1 MDIGPF
7 RSFAMELVAASEDV
21 ILPLFRRADLEVIEK
36 SDDTPVTQADRGAE
50 AVIRKLINQRYPDH
64 GIIGEEYGTENEE
77 AEFVWVLDPVDGTFS
92 FARGIPLF
100 GTLICLKYQGQPVMG
115 VINQPIMKECVIGD
129 PSLTTLNGEQVKC
142 SEVSQMDRAL
152 FLTTDSRRAAK
163 LQPHTQFDALVEKC
177 RLFRTWGDAYGYLMV
192 ATGRAEAMFDP
203 IVNEWDFIGH
213 VPILQGAGGRVSD
226 WDGND
231 PVGAESVICTNAA
244 LYDEVMTILHDKQP
258 NPSAS

>member
-7 RSFAMELVAASEDV
+7 REFAMELVAASEAV
-21 ILPLFRRADLEVIEK
+21 ITPLFRREDLEVIEK

-50 AVIRKLINQRYPDH
+50 AEIRKLINSRYPGH
-64 GIIGEEYGTENEE
+64 GIIGEEYGSENAD

-100 GTLICLKYQGQPVMG
+100 GTLICLKHLGRPILG
-115 VINQPIMKECVIGD
+115 VINQPFMKECVVGD
-129 PSLTTLNGEQVKC
+129 PELTTLNGKPVRC
-142 SEVSQMDRAL
+142 SDVGEMDRAL

-163 LQPHTQFDALVEKC
+163 VQPHTRFETLIERC

-213 VPILQGAGGRVSD
+213 IPIMQGAGGRVSD

-231 PVGAESVICTNAA
+231 AVGASSVICANAA
-244 LYDEVMTILHDKQP
+244 LYDPIMDILHGRGT
-258 NPSAS
+258 